1 VSALLL
7 AKVGLVLAVGQG
19 LCWLLA
25 RGLGARLT
33 RWGVALGLGLPLLFL
48 SPFLLDSDNLLAPTA
63 TLKDIVPVSGLPPV
77 RLSHLVLGDALYQ
90 FVPWELE
97 VRHALR
103 AGRLPLWSDLLDGGS
118 SPWINPQAGVLSPLA
133 MLARALPIQ
142 DLFVALLALKML
154 LAAEGTWLLA
164 RRLGLS
170 RAAAALAAAG
180 FTLGGGMM
188 AWALFPHTTTLAWVP
203 WLCLGCIG
211 LLRHPRLRAIAA
223 TAAITAALLL
233 SGHPETAAAGGL
245 LAAIC
250 GIALHRRRTGL
261 PRGLAAAGAAALLG
275 FGLAAPQLLP
285 FLQALPGSQRS
296 ADMLALQLPPPSPRL
311 LSLASWFGLSSRHF
325 LVAPLSPRAFGIPYA
340 EAEAGTHD
348 WPEVLGGYTGLVA
361 LAGGVITLVAW
372 PAVRRWRAAIPWL
385 AFAVAALLLAA
396 GFAPLGLL
404 REHVALLRLPAFVRV
419 LPVACLAL
427 AVGGAFGIDLLLGR
441 GRRVGLAP
449 GEVTRE
455 GAGAAAGRLPGE
467 AAQAGYARAAGGDH
481 RGAPMSGVLLGLA
494 LAAAASLSA
503 AFSPLVLLLWAV
515 LLCAVLA
522 APRRRRL
529 AGALLA
535 LVLALDL
542 VPWAQRQLPR
552 GQAALFY
559 PANEL
564 TRLLAREAGENGR
577 GTGIQRL
584 LYPGLMAAYGIA
596 DVRIN
601 NVMAP
606 ASYQRVLR
614 NAFGFDPTILHYYT
628 DFNFPDHPLL
638 SFLGVRA
645 VVGDLYVTQPRTLVA
660 VPAPQLLP
668 FQVFRNPRA
677 LPRWFVPAAIET
689 IERRDLDRWIA
700 GMADP
705 GRVALFA
712 DEAARL
718 PQAAAVLAGSPPAPD
733 DRPSAARRSGMRSAD
748 EEPPSAIAPAG
759 ASASGARRV
768 LAAAPLAAS
777 PGHALLVVPGTG
789 PRLLATSLPGPTGWQ
804 ARAGTGGP
812 SLSTLTVNGAF
823 LGVLVPAGI
832 ERVDLRY
839 RPPGLGTGTT
849 LAGLALAG
857 TLALAL
863 ADRRRRPLGNRLR
876 ARA

>member
-1 VSALLL
+1 LVSGFLLAKICLLL
-7 AKVGLVLAVGQG
+7 AAGQG

-33 RWGVALGLGLPLLFL
+33 RQAVALGLGLPLLFL

-133 MLARALPIQ
+133 MLARALPVQ
-142 DLFVALLALKML
+142 DLFLALLALKML

-164 RRLGLS
+164 RRLGIS
-170 RAAAALAAAG
+170 RVAAALAAAG

-203 WLCLGCIG
+203 WLCLGCIS
-211 LLRHPRLRAIAA
+211 LLRHPRPRAVAT

-250 GIALHRRRTGL
+250 GLALRRRRTGL
-261 PRGLAAAGAAALLG
+261 ARGLAAAAAAALLG

-285 FLQALPGSQRS
+285 FLHALPAAQRT
-296 ADMLALQLPPPSPRL
+296 ADMLALRLPPPAPRL
-311 LSLASWFGLSSRHF
+311 LSPASWFELTTRQF
-325 LVAPLSPRAFGIPYA
+325 LVAPLSPEAYGVPYQ
-340 EAEAGTHD
+340 EAAAGTHD

-361 LAGGVITLVAW
+361 LAGGVIALAAW
-372 PAVRRWRAAIPWL
+372 PAVRRRRAAAPWL
-385 AFAVAALLLAA
+385 AFAAAAVLLAA
-396 GFAPLGLL
+396 GFAPFGLL
-404 REHVALLRLPAFVRV
+404 REHIAVLRLPAFVRV

-427 AVGGAFGIDLLLGR
+427 AMGGAFGIDLLLGR
-441 GRRVGLAP
+441 RSRASPVRR
-449 GEVTRE
+449 
-455 GAGAAAGRLPGE
+455 
-467 AAQAGYARAAGGDH
+467 
-481 RGAPMSGVLLGLA
+481 RGAPALGALVGLA
-494 LAAAASLSA
+494 LAAAASLSTA
-503 AFSPLVLLLWAV
+503 VSPHVLLPWA
-515 LLCAVLA
+515 LLLGAALL
-522 APRRRRL
+522 APRRRPV
-529 AGALLA
+529 AGAFLA
-535 LVLALDL
+535 LALALDL
-542 VPWAQRQLPR
+542 VPWAQRLLPR

-559 PANEL
+559 PANDL
-564 TRLLAREAGENGR
+564 TPLLAKEAGEDGR
-577 GTGIQRL
+577 ATGIQRL
-584 LYPGLMAAYGIA
+584 LYPGLLAAYGIA

-614 NAFGFDPTILHYYT
+614 DAFGFDPTVTHYYS

-660 VPAPQLLP
+660 VPAPHLLP

-677 LPRWFVPAAIET
+677 LPRWFVPAAVET
-689 IERRDLDRWIA
+689 IDRRDLDRWIS
-700 GMADP
+700 GLADP

-712 DEAARL
+712 DEVARL
-718 PQAAAVLAGSPPAPD
+718 PEAAAVRTSSPPVPRDQEPLAAP
-733 DRPSAARRSGMRSAD
+733 RRAALQAA
-748 EEPPSAIAPAG
+748 EAPPPENG
-759 ASASGARRV
+759 P
-768 LAAAPLAAS
+768 AAAPALATRYVVAATPLATS
-777 PGHALLVVPGTG
+777 PGSALLAVPGAG
-789 PRLLATSLPGPTGWQ
+789 LRLLATSIPGPTGWQ
-804 ARAGTGGP
+804 ASAGTGGS

-823 LGVLVPAGI
+823 LGVLVPTGV

-839 RPPGLGTGTT
+839 RPPGL
-849 LAGLALAG
+849 LAGTILGLLALAG
-857 TLALAL
+857 TLVLAL
-863 ADRRRRPLGNRLR
+863 AGRRRRPRAINRPLR
-876 ARA
+876 R